1 MKGPSREAPQV
12 ILQRRGVERWLSG
25 HPWIYQSDVQS
36 APRLEGGE
44 VVKVL
49 DQRKWF
55 LGQAFYSKESKISL
69 RWLTY
74 DDVAVDADFFRARI
88 GQARALREVIAAGDQ
103 TYRAIHSEADLLP
116 GLIVDKYGDYLSAQF
131 LVKGTELRKEL
142 LADLLIEIFR
152 AKGLMNRSD
161 VSVRAL
167 EGLPLVKEVMRGE
180 IPPVVEYRE
189 GALRLQANLHS
200 GQKTG
205 TFLDQRENH
214 LLSATYARGQA
225 LDCFA
230 YVGGFALQLATRAE
244 KVIAVET
251 SETAVAELKANVE
264 LNQLRN
270 VEVATANAFDFL
282 RDAVDDGR
290 QFDTVV
296 LDPPSFARN
305 KAAIPGAIRGYK
317 EINLRA
323 MRLLRPGGFLI
334 TNSCS
339 HHVSEALFEEM
350 LESAAADAK
359 RRFQIIERR
368 GASRDHPVLLHLPET
383 RYLKCFI
390 LRAAQ

>member
-1 MKGPSREAPQV
+1 MKGPSREAPPV

-142 LADLLIEIFR
+142 LADLLIEIFG

-189 GALRLQANLHS
+189 GALRLQANLHT

-230 YVGGFALQLATRAE
+230 YVGGFALQLASRAE

-334 TNSCS
+334 TCSCS
-339 HHVSEALFEEM
+339 HHVSEAVFEEM

>member
-1 MKGPSREAPQV
+1 LKGSSREAPQV
-12 ILQRRGVERWLSG
+12 ILQRRGVDRWLRG
-25 HPWIYQSDVQS
+25 HPWIYQSDVQ
-36 APRLEGGE
+36 ADPGLEGGE

-55 LGQAFYSKESKISL
+55 LGQAFYSKQSKISL
-69 RWLTY
+69 RWLTD
-74 DDVAVDADFFRARI
+74 DDVAVDSDFFRARI
-88 GQARALREVIAAGDQ
+88 RQARALRELIASGDQ

-131 LVKGTELRKEL
+131 LVKGTEIRKEL
-142 LADLLIEIFR
+142 LADLLIETFGAR
-152 AKGLMNRSD
+152 GLMNRSD

-167 EGLPLVKEVMRGE
+167 EGLPLIKEVMRGE
-180 IPPVVEYRE
+180 IPPLVEYRE
-189 GALRLQANLHS
+189 GALTLRANLHG

-230 YVGGFALQLATRAE
+230 YAGGFALHLATRAE
-244 KVIAVET
+244 KVTAVET
-251 SETAVAELKANVE
+251 SESALAELKANVE
-264 LNQLRN
+264 LNHLSN
-270 VEVATANAFDFL
+270 VEIVAANAFDFL

-305 KAAIPGAIRGYK
+305 KAAIQAAIRGYK

-334 TNSCS
+334 TCSCS
-339 HHVSEALFEEM
+339 HHVSEGLFEEM
-350 LESAAADAK
+350 LETAASDAK
-359 RRFQIIERR
+359 RRFQIVERR
-368 GASRDHPVLLHLPET
+368 GASRDHPVLLNLPET

-390 LRAAQ
+390 LRAVQ

>member
-1 MKGPSREAPQV
+1 LKGPSRDAPQV

-55 LGQAFYSKESKISL
+55 LGQAFFSKESKISL

-88 GQARALREVIAAGDQ
+88 AQARGFRELIAPGDQ

-142 LADLLIEIFR
+142 LADLLIEIFG

-214 LLSATYARGQA
+214 LLSAAYARGQA

-282 RDAVDDGR
+282 RDAVDNGR

-323 MRLLRPGGFLI
+323 MRLLRPGGILI
-334 TNSCS
+334 TCSCS